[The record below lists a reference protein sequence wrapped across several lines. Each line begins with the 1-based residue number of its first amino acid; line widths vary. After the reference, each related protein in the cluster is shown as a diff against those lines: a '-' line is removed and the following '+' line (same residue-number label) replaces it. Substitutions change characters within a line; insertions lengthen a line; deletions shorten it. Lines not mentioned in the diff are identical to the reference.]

1 MGERENMRSRR
12 DIRNGQAETR
22 QRTVSLDTPKDDDSI
37 DLKLL
42 EAIERLERVQSKA
55 LNALGNILSASA

>member
-1 MGERENMRSRR
+1 MRSRR

-22 QRTVSLDTPKDDDSI
+22 RRTVSLDQPKANDDSI

-55 LNALGNILSASA
+55 LNALESILQASA

>member
-1 MGERENMRSRR
+1 MQSSR
-12 DIRNGQAETR
+12 DIRNRQPETR
-22 QRTVSLDTPKDDDSI
+22 RRTVSLDQPKDNDSI

-55 LNALGNILSASA
+55 LNALGSILSASA

>member
-1 MGERENMRSRR
+1 MQSSR
-12 DIRNGQAETR
+12 DNRNRHRETR
-22 QRTVSLDTPKDDDSI
+22 RRTVSLDQPKDNDSII

-55 LNALGNILSASA
+55 LNALGSILSASA

>member
-1 MGERENMRSRR
+1 MGEREKMQSRR
-12 DIRNGQAETR
+12 DIRNGRAETR
-22 QRTVSLDTPKDDDSI
+22 RRTVSLDTPKDDDTI

-55 LNALGNILSASA
+55 LNALGSFLQASA

>member
-1 MGERENMRSRR
+1 MQSSRNN
-12 DIRNGQAETR
+12 RNRHPETR
-22 QRTVSLDTPKDDDSI
+22 RRTVSLDQPKDNDSII

-55 LNALGNILSASA
+55 LNALGSILSASA